1 MVPQDAVEKNLYGYE
16 GYFLRFVNY
25 NRENPEY
32 VLPQVKG
39 IYPNMARVVN
49 VNTVTEEFYL
59 DDMDNALQIQ
69 LSQQNLLKVR
79 VEVQEETHQ
88 GLQWIEWKQ
97 GRHSYEGG
105 RTYQIDMEA
114 GLLSFRKHAFAEYHL
129 PEDGPQ
135 IRVSHSNYNG
145 SAANVPADSITTPG
159 TAIRYL
165 SAVTNPFPT
174 YGGYDGYTEQTTGQL
189 VAGLLRTRGRAV
201 TESDLMDLISQE
213 SYGIRK
219 VRYCNHT
226 DAYGNTDV
234 DQVTIAVLVEEY
246 EKGAHVFSQV
256 KKKIKDRLL
265 SDGIF
270 QPAGRTLNLIQ
281 PHFVFHGAG
290 L

>member
-1 MVPQDAVEKNLYGYE
+1 M
-16 GYFLRFVNY
+16 F
-25 NRENPEY
+25 
-32 VLPQVKG
+32 LPQVKG

-49 VNTVTEEFYL
+49 VNTVIEEFYL

-145 SAANVPADSITTPG
+145 SAANVPGGQYYNSGNSNP
-159 TAIRYL
+159 L
-165 SAVTNPFPT
+165 SVSRDNPFPT

-189 VAGLLRTRGRAV
+189 VAGLLRT
-201 TESDLMDLISQE
+201 E
-213 SYGIRK
+213 
-219 VRYCNHT
+219 
-226 DAYGNTDV
+226 
-234 DQVTIAVLVEEY
+234 
-246 EKGAHVFSQV
+246 GAQ
-256 KKKIKDRLL
+256 
-265 SDGIF
+265 
-270 QPAGRTLNLIQ
+270 
-281 PHFVFHGAG
+281 
-290 L
+290 

>member
-1 MVPQDAVEKNLYGYE
+1 MVPQDAVQKNLYGYE

-129 PEDGPQ
+129 QRMVRRSGY
-135 IRVSHSNYNG
+135 R
-145 SAANVPADSITTPG
+145 
-159 TAIRYL
+159 TAITMEVRQMYRRTVL
-165 SAVTNPFPT
+165 QLREQQSA
-174 YGGYDGYTEQTTGQL
+174 
-189 VAGLLRTRGRAV
+189 
-201 TESDLMDLISQE
+201 I
-213 SYGIRK
+213 
-219 VRYCNHT
+219 C
-226 DAYGNTDV
+226 
-234 DQVTIAVLVEEY
+234 
-246 EKGAHVFSQV
+246 
-256 KKKIKDRLL
+256 
-265 SDGIF
+265 
-270 QPAGRTLNLIQ
+270 QP
-281 PHFVFHGAG
+281 
-290 L
+290 

>member
-1 MVPQDAVEKNLYGYE
+1 
-16 GYFLRFVNY
+16 
-25 NRENPEY
+25 
-32 VLPQVKG
+32 
-39 IYPNMARVVN
+39 
-49 VNTVTEEFYL
+49 
-59 DDMDNALQIQ
+59 
-69 LSQQNLLKVR
+69 
-79 VEVQEETHQ
+79 
-88 GLQWIEWKQ
+88 
-97 GRHSYEGG
+97 
-105 RTYQIDMEA
+105 MEA

-256 KKKIKDRLL
+256 RKRSRI
-265 SDGIF
+265 
-270 QPAGRTLNLIQ
+270 
-281 PHFVFHGAG
+281 VC
-290 L
+290 